1 MKIEK
6 ITSREQLE
14 SLKKNDRLIVQWSRT
29 STAYKQGEPIT
40 MTKIWGINHLGEVI
54 VVLKGNLYFSIDKFV
69 EGESV
74 AKEVYMVMEDGDGD
88 DNR

>member
-1 MKIEK
+1 MKIVK
-6 ITSREQLE
+6 ITTREQLE
-14 SLKKNDRLIVQWSRT
+14 QLKKYDRLIVQWSKS

-74 AKEVYMVMEDGDGD
+74 AEEVYLVTEDSSDG
-88 DNR
+88 NS